1 MRPVGTWRR
10 ISSTNLA
17 SDLRHL
23 GWRQELLQ
31 VGLTALRPVGSG
43 RRRSATDVMSVSDD
57 VRLNGQAYTSE
68 VAVSQESPQH
78 EAGKSIADE
87 VKSDIVERVLR
98 LSRSPIRRDLW
109 GRHNRRTGQLNLMA
123 GTITII
129 S

>member
-1 MRPVGTWRR
+1 
-10 ISSTNLA
+10 
-17 SDLRHL
+17 
-23 GWRQELLQ
+23 
-31 VGLTALRPVGSG
+31 
-43 RRRSATDVMSVSDD
+43 MSVSDD

-68 VAVSQESPQH
+68 VPVSQESPQH

-109 GRHNRRTGQLNLMA
+109 GRHNGRTGQLNLMA